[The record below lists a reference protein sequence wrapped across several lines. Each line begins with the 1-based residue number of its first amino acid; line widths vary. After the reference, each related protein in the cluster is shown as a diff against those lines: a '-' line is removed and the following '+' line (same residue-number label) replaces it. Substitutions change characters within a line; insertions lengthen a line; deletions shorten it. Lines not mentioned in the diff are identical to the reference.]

1 MSSRATFFALVL
13 IAAVFGAVGDGLAN
27 AWVKGKS
34 QLWSLLCGFA
44 CINIAFGLFL
54 RLQKYGDYLFYS
66 GTLFFV
72 VNSVILYLISYRF
85 FRERVSPQAWVG
97 IAIIA
102 VGLIVAELGREAK

>member
-1 MSSRATFFALVL
+1 MSARTTFFFLVL
-13 IAAVFGAVGDGLAN
+13 VAAVFGAAGDGLAN

-34 QLWSLLCGFA
+34 QWWGLLGGFA
-44 CINIAFGLFL
+44 CINIAFALFL

-72 VNSVILYLISYRF
+72 VNSVLLYFVSYRF
-85 FRERVSPQAWVG
+85 FRERLSLQTWAG

-102 VGLIVAELGREAK
+102 VGLIVAELGRATK